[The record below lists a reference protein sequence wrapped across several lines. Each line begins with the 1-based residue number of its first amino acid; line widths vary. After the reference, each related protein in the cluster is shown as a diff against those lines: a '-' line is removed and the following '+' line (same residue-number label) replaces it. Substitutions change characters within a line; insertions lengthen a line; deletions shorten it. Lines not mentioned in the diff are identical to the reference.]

1 MTLTKLREKL
11 LGLCGILRSCRI
23 GNLIK
28 KVGYLR
34 KSRNHDNRL
43 LVKLAADDENRSC
56 DGLEICYRS
65 ATKLHYDHKLHYYF
79 SKIISYIF
87 T

>member
-1 MTLTKLREKL
+1 MALTKLCEKF
-11 LGLCGILRSCRI
+11 LGLYRILGGCSI

-28 KVGYLR
+28 KIGYLR
-34 KSRNHDNRL
+34 KGRHYDDRL

-56 DGLEICYRS
+56 DGFEISYRS